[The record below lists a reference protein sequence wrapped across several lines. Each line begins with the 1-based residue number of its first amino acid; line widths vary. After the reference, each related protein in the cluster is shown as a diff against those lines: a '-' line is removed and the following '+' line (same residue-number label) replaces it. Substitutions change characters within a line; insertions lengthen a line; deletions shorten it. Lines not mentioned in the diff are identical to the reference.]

1 MKFVQLPMPSGRF
14 IVILVVVFLGIWSSL
29 MTGSLAASVCVN
41 PKYGEAKRLRYCNL
55 SLGIS
60 RIWLVAA
67 EDHEMSRIYLER
79 GILLANAIERQDAER
94 DMLRALELA
103 SSGEPRA
110 KLLEILN
117 ATEASPII
125 KNSGRPD
132 PWVSALLVRV
142 EQPDVSEHAK
152 QIWYEVVAEVLSG
165 GEG

>member
-60 RIWLVAA
+60 RIWLVAV
-67 EDHEMSRIYLER
+67 EDHEMSHIYLER
-79 GILLANAIERQDAER
+79 GILLVNAIKRQDAER

-103 SSGEPRA
+103 
-110 KLLEILN
+110 
-117 ATEASPII
+117 
-125 KNSGRPD
+125 
-132 PWVSALLVRV
+132 
-142 EQPDVSEHAK
+142 
-152 QIWYEVVAEVLSG
+152 
-165 GEG
+165 